1 MMDFQV
7 YTAGEVKIW
16 VQELGPGARWS
27 SVNRGPLGAM
37 QNLAQGV
44 APYSALLRDIL
55 AKDMVAGARVP
66 THLHDLYDSNDAFR
80 RDLIAEL
87 NQRNA
92 LPLRSLPRQGTEDGI
107 EENAMAEGI
116 AAATGATSTPAPTQA
131 SDAGEGTTNALRQP
145 TTNTE
150 QSDEDRRLRWAA
162 LLDAADSLQ
171 SSEDGLAGPSR
182 GSRGHCPISIKE
194 Q

>member
-1 MMDFQV
+1 
-7 YTAGEVKIW
+7 
-16 VQELGPGARWS
+16 
-27 SVNRGPLGAM
+27 M

-44 APYSALLRDIL
+44 ASYSALLRDIL
-55 AKDMVAGARVP
+55 AKDMVAGARVL
-66 THLHDLYDSNDAFR
+66 TRLQDLYDSNDAFR

-116 AAATGATSTPAPTQA
+116 AAAAGSTSIQAPTQA

-150 QSDEDRRLRWAA
+150 QSDEDKRLRWAA
-162 LLDAADSLQ
+162 LLAAADSLQ

-182 GSRGHCPISIKE
+182 GSRAHCPISKE
-194 Q
+194 EQ

>member
-1 MMDFQV
+1 MDFQV

-16 VQELGPGARWS
+16 VQELGQGARWS

-44 APYSALLRDIL
+44 ASYSALLRDIL
-55 AKDMVAGARVP
+55 AKDMVAGARVL
-66 THLHDLYDSNDAFR
+66 TRLQDLYDTNDAFR

-116 AAATGATSTPAPTQA
+116 AAAAGSTSIQAPTQA

-150 QSDEDRRLRWAA
+150 QSDEDKRLRWAA
-162 LLDAADSLQ
+162 LLAAADSLQ
-171 SSEDGLAGPSR
+171 RPMCKKVCMFA
-182 GSRGHCPISIKE
+182 CMN

>member
-1 MMDFQV
+1 MDFQV
-7 YTAGEVKIW
+7 YTAGEVQIW

-44 APYSALLRDIL
+44 ASYSALLRDIL

-66 THLHDLYDSNDAFR
+66 TRLQDLYDSNDAFR

-107 EENAMAEGI
+107 EENAMEEGI
-116 AAATGATSTPAPTQA
+116 AAAAGSTSIQAPRRPAMPERVLPMHSRSQ
-131 SDAGEGTTNALRQP
+131 QP
-145 TTNTE
+145 I
-150 QSDEDRRLRWAA
+150 QSNLMKTR
-162 LLDAADSLQ
+162 DSVGQ
-171 SSEDGLAGPSR
+171 
-182 GSRGHCPISIKE
+182 HC
-194 Q
+194 